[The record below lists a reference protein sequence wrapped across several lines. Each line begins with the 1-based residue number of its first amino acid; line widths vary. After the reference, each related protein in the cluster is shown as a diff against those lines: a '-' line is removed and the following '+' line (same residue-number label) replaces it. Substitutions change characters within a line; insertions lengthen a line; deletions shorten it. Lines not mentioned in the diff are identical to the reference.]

1 MIKYNNVVS
10 REVFMESDSYDSHVD
25 RDITKCDEDI
35 SNSAGQG
42 DKSSQSQKSNSAS
55 RIMPIFEDILKNKTA
70 QSHPPVQSAGEK
82 EFVRK
87 MVEKISNP
95 QQQDRSGEMPSFDL
109 GQQIL
114 AQQRKIA
121 ALKRKS
127 PLSPNDSP
135 TDKQQVRPS
144 ASQISFMSQA
154 PASPH
159 QRIIADI
166 VAREILALSAA
177 R

>member
-1 MIKYNNVVS
+1 
-10 REVFMESDSYDSHVD
+10 MEKGSYDN
-25 RDITKCDEDI
+25 RIEQDIARCNQDI
-35 SNSAGQG
+35 SKAAGQE
-42 DKSSQSQKSNSAS
+42 KISSQSQKSKSAS
-55 RIMPIFEDILKNKTA
+55 RVMPALEDILKNKAT
-70 QSHPPVQSAGEK
+70 QSHPPIQSAGEK
-82 EFVRK
+82 EFIRK

-95 QQQDRSGEMPSFDL
+95 QQQDRSGEMPSFNL

-127 PLSPNDSP
+127 PGQEIKPQP
-135 TDKQQVRPS
+135 V
-144 ASQISFMSQA
+144 QIKSMPQA
-154 PASPH
+154 PASPQ

-166 VAREILALSAA
+166 VAREILVLSSA